1 MFVLYCVVI
10 TIAHEEIRISV
21 RMQQCQCCS
30 NTAELNI
37 ITQLCHAAAE
47 GLCQTTVRPLSGHCH
62 GVGVRVTLL
71 AGLNS
76 EALSCQCQLSG
87 LCQGVV
93 RVRRPSV

>member
-1 MFVLYCVVI
+1 MGRGGDGDGDEASI
-10 TIAHEEIRISV
+10 V
-21 RMQQCQCCS
+21 RRAS
-30 NTAELNI
+30 
-37 ITQLCHAAAE
+37 
-47 GLCQTTVRPLSGHCH
+47 VRPLSGHCQ

-93 RVRRPSV
+93 RVTRPRV